1 LAADMSMTA
10 PRHPAASGTRKY
22 EALCHFTACFTFRT
36 WRAFFRL
43 ISFN

>member
-1 LAADMSMTA
+1 VTADMSMTA
-10 PRHPAASGTRKY
+10 PQHPDTHGMGTYRTF
-22 EALCHFTACFTFRT
+22 LHFTFRT